1 MTSVFASHSRR
12 DKDIVNYFSQIFART
27 KLEAQLMEL
36 EDLVNKYQ
44 GLEIAKKICNDSS
57 AVIVLLGESL
67 LHHKRSAAAFRRSW
81 VNHTRNWISFEIGV
95 AAGCRKPV
103 WVFEGVTRSINF
115 PIPFLTDYYRY
126 RLGDPRQ
133 IRTIGDILEN
143 TLLNSKNE
151 IRTPI
156 EITCPHCRGEFK
168 YWTYTQSMCCP
179 ICRRPLELGGLEEGY
194 PYVTPHKR
202 LPRFI
207 ELLSASM
214 TYNRCAPPYLVCG
227 NLLTD
232 LIDINSTISYG

>member
-1 MTSVFASHSRR
+1 M
-12 DKDIVNYFSQIFART
+12 
-27 KLEAQLMEL
+27 
-36 EDLVNKYQ
+36 
-44 GLEIAKKICNDSS
+44 
-57 AVIVLLGESL
+57 
-67 LHHKRSAAAFRRSW
+67 
-81 VNHTRNWISFEIGV
+81 WISFEIGV

-214 TYNRCAPPYLVCG
+214 TYKG
-227 NLLTD
+227 NKYPLDT
-232 LIDINSTISYG
+232 TIT

>member
-1 MTSVFASHSRR
+1 MAAL
-12 DKDIVNYFSQIFART
+12 IPALLPLI
-27 KLEAQLMEL
+27 LP
-36 EDLVNKYQ
+36 
-44 GLEIAKKICNDSS
+44 
-57 AVIVLLGESL
+57 VILPVVG
-67 LHHKRSAAAFRRSW
+67 
-81 VNHTRNWISFEIGV
+81 VGV
-95 AAGCRKPV
+95 AAVVVVVAAVAVKDLVFVSGSAVDPV
-103 WVFEGVTRSINF
+103 VDLVTSSINF

-133 IRTIGDILEN
+133 IRTISDILEN

-214 TYNRCAPPYLVCG
+214 TYKG
-227 NLLTD
+227 NKYPLDT
-232 LIDINSTISYG
+232 NY